1 MTVKQLLT
9 MCQQQVLNGNGEKKV
24 FISSDD
30 EWNDF
35 HELLFGFTYTEEDV
49 KNCLEEYRIEDIE
62 VHWTQLKD
70 VILLW

>member
-1 MTVKQLLT
+1 MTVKQLLVA
-9 MCQQQVLNGNGEKKV
+9 CQQQILNWNGEKKV

-35 HELLFGFTYTEEDV
+35 HELLFWFTYTEEDV
-49 KNCLEEYRIEDIE
+49 KNCLEEYRVEDIE